1 MNFSKKEKKNLIKF
15 KFVVDFMNNLLNLL
29 KELDNHNCK
38 TEETIMLMFKVV
50 EKYNF
55 EIIMIHL
62 LDNPGENEYQI
73 QRWMRSLIYRKNKK
87 KSDNV

>member
-1 MNFSKKEKKNLIKF
+1 MLSYTMNFLKKEKKNLIKF

-50 EKYNF
+50 EKYDYLKRCGDLDGYEELSVTK
-55 EIIMIHL
+55 EIEINE
-62 LDNPGENEYQI
+62 NP
-73 QRWMRSLIYRKNKK
+73 
-87 KSDNV
+87 